1 MAIKKNSIKKNI
13 VRRSKSQSK
22 KRKTSKKY
30 QNGGLALYSS
40 NMDCNAPFHPIW
52 KNTYNPK
59 VANTGCNGMNS
70 YTFIQEGGIKNI
82 YKKKKSKK

>member
-1 MAIKKNSIKKNI
+1 MAIKKNSIKKNT

-22 KRKTSKKY
+22 KRKISKKF

-59 VANTGCNGMNS
+59 VANTACNGMNS
-70 YTFIQEGGIKNI
+70 YAFIQEGGKN
-82 YKKKKSKK
+82 KKKSKKSKK

>member
-13 VRRSKSQSK
+13 VKRSKTKSK
-22 KRKTSKKY
+22 NRKTSKKY

-59 VANTGCNGMNS
+59 VANTSCNGLNS
-70 YTFIQEGGIKNI
+70 YAFIQEGG
-82 YKKKKSKK
+82 KKINKKRSKK